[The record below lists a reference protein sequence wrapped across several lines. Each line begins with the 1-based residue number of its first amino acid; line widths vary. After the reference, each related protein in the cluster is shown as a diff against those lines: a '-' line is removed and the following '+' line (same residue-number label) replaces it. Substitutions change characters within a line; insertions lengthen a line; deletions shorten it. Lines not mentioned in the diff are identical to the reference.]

1 MTMQPLPQ
9 DRRGAVERMTAIT
22 QVDEESSLIKQLF
35 PVDATLGMKSEISP
49 GLILP
54 MARARIVARM
64 TKSVVLDGYINELLQ
79 LLVSK
84 DRRGRHELLEAL
96 GAMRHHE
103 EDEGM

>member
-1 MTMQPLPQ
+1 
-9 DRRGAVERMTAIT
+9 MTAIT

-35 PVDATLGMKSEISP
+35 PIDSTLGMKSEISP
-49 GLILP
+49 GLVLP